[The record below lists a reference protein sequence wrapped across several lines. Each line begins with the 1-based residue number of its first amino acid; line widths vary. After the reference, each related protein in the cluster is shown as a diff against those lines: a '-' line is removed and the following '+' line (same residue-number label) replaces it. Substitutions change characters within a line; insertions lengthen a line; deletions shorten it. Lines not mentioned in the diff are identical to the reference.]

1 MPIFFPRLT
10 FSDCLKNISHIVFSI
25 VLILALISCNKQ
37 SNQIKQT
44 PPNGVSTTASRIEI
58 PDAEKNPKPEKPP
71 EPPHTKPEVIPPSPT
86 LQKELR
92 DYVNRWNELPSQ
104 FSGKD
109 LITKQRE
116 LAYEALGKLAG
127 GVELTQFLQFLKN
140 KGAADLCQE
149 IIDGGMVDLFRGE
162 KGDAMRNWV
171 IIQIC
176 RPDKS
181 CYKKQ
186 GQR

>member
-1 MPIFFPRLT
+1 M
-10 FSDCLKNISHIVFSI
+10 
-25 VLILALISCNKQ
+25 
-37 SNQIKQT
+37 
-44 PPNGVSTTASRIEI
+44 
-58 PDAEKNPKPEKPP
+58 
-71 EPPHTKPEVIPPSPT
+71 
-86 LQKELR
+86 
-92 DYVNRWNELPSQ
+92 
-104 FSGKD
+104 
-109 LITKQRE
+109 ITKQRE
-116 LAYEALGKLAG
+116 LAYEALEKLAG

-162 KGDAMRNWV
+162 KGEAMRNWV